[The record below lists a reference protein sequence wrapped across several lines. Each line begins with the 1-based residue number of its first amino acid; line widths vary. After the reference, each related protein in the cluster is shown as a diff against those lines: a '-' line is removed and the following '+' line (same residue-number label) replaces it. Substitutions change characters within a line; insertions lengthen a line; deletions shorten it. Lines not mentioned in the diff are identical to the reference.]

1 MQNTVRFNGYNGCSL
16 CYHPGKLVERVV
28 KYPIDVCE
36 YSDRTD
42 EEVMEDMAQSFEEN
56 RSIRGV
62 KGPSPLINLPHFP
75 ICWGFPPDFMHCL
88 LLGVVR
94 QLADLW
100 FSSPASNPFYIGSM
114 RVMAVLV

>member
-1 MQNTVRFNGYNGCSL
+1 
-16 CYHPGKLVERVV
+16 
-28 KYPIDVCE
+28 
-36 YSDRTD
+36 
-42 EEVMEDMAQSFEEN
+42 MEDMAQSFEEKK
-56 RSIRGV
+56 SIRGV

-100 FSSPASNPFYIGSM
+100 FSSPATNPFYIGSM